1 MQLRAF
7 YKRAATSMGIIVFV
21 DFTVSAVIVKVA
33 VNQSPIVWLTT
44 KACGNNFFH
53 KSMLQLYAS
62 YGCMNADL

>member
-7 YKRAATSMGIIVFV
+7 YKRAATSMGTIVFV

-44 KACGNNFFH
+44 KA
-53 KSMLQLYAS
+53 
-62 YGCMNADL
+62 